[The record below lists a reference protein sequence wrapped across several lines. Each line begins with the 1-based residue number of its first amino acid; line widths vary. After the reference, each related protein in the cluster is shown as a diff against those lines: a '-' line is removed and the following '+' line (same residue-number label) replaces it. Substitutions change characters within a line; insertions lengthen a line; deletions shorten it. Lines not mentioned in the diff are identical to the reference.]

1 MKCTLIQTLLALR
14 LCAARDWHL
23 PCRSLEAGSEKN
35 TTNHDR
41 RWQRLF
47 FSFRPGW
54 SLKKW
59 LMPGA
64 EGRTFERAVED
75 EISLMKLAE
84 RRADGDLGPQR
95 THGTGSSLPSPKQ
108 NKNKNP
114 KSRGLFTIRDL
125 FAPEMFPVLNFGAIY
140 SSSTVATRGQ
150 AVITSPLGYR
160 QNLPTAPSASALLPQ
175 SVYLVNCS

>member
-84 RRADGDLGPQR
+84 RRADGVLGPQR

-125 FAPEMFPVLNFGAIY
+125 FAPEMFLILEPFTLPPPLLPEAKP
-140 SSSTVATRGQ
+140 S
-150 AVITSPLGYR
+150 SPLPWATGR
-160 QNLPTAPSASALLPQ
+160 ISQLLRLPLPFSPKASTW
-175 SVYLVNCS
+175 